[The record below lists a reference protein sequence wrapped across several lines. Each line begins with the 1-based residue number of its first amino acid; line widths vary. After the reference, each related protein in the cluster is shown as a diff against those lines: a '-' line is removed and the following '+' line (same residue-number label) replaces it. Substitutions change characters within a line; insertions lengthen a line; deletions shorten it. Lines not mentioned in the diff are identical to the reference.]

1 MSLRV
6 ATFIMES
13 IYKCNRRHYRPRLP
27 TQEEKHQ
34 LTRWLKPTNCSVTT
48 MLQSYVSSDFAG

>member
-1 MSLRV
+1 MNHRV

-13 IYKCNRRHYRPRLP
+13 IYKCNRRHYRPLLP

-34 LTRWLKPTNCSVTT
+34 STRWLKPTSCSVTT
-48 MLQSYVSSDFAG
+48 ILQSYVSS